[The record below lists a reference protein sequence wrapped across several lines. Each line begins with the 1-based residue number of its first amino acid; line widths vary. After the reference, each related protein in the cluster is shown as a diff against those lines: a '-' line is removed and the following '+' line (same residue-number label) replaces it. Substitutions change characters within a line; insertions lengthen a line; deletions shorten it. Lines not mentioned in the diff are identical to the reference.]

1 MKSERNLAVV
11 GATGL
16 VGREMLKILEE
27 RSFGVKGI
35 RLFASGRSAGSTYPF
50 RGSHVPVENLADAD
64 FTGTDVVL
72 ASAGAAVSRQFAP
85 RAVAAG
91 AVVIDNTSAF
101 RMDPEVP
108 LVVPEVNAFEIAR
121 HRGII
126 ANPNCTTIQLVVAL
140 APLHAAFGL
149 RRVVVSTYQA
159 VSGAGRKGIEELTRQ
174 CMALLSGRPVDIDVF
189 PHQIAF
195 NVLPHIDRFEEDGF
209 TCEEHKVMSETRK
222 ILGLPDLAITAT
234 TVRVPVLNGHS
245 ESVNVTFD
253 REPDLDEVRAVLER
267 ASGVVVEDE
276 PMDAT
281 YPMALG
287 ISGRDEVFVGRIR
300 RDPSAPNSLHL
311 WVVADNLR
319 KGAAL
324 NAVQI
329 AEHLP

>member
-1 MKSERNLAVV
+1 
-11 GATGL
+11 
-16 VGREMLKILEE
+16 MLKILEE